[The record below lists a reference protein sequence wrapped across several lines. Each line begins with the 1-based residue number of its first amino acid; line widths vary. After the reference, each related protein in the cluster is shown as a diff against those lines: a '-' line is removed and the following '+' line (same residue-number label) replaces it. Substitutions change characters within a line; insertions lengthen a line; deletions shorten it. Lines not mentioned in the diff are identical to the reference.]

1 MEDFQHQWAF
11 EAEKFNASFIAP
23 TLPFPGAQGPYKGK
37 QFGAYDALNGLSDQ
51 ILTPNL
57 KFLEPMGMMRLNND
71 DNFDIGSPA
80 SHKPEHQ
87 EHNQHFQVSNVN
99 QSHLEMMMEP
109 AYAMKPQDFNLD
121 FYQIRRS
128 RGPSFNISRDRKG
141 SEDFFNANFDF
152 MRFFRNVSDLSLD
165 HSADFL

>member
-1 MEDFQHQWAF
+1 MEDFQAQWAF
-11 EAEKFNASFIAP
+11 EAEKFATSFIASS
-23 TLPFPGAQGPYKGK
+23 LPFQGAQGTYKNK
-37 QFGAYDALNGLSDQ
+37 QFGAYDGLVGLSDQ
-51 ILTPNL
+51 IMTPNL
-57 KFLEPMGMMRLNND
+57 KFLEPMNMMRLNND

-80 SHKPEHQ
+80 SHKAEHQ
-87 EHNQHFQVSNVN
+87 EQNQQFQVSNVN

-152 MRFFRNVSDLSLD
+152 MRFFRNVSDLSFD
-165 HSADFL
+165 QRIDFL